1 MSFFLFPDDIR
12 WNDEDDRLEFGVGI
26 GAYEGVVRV
35 PRLVLRRLLAR
46 TLSPEQ
52 CVEAYHAHRTEIER
66 AVEAKLRR
74 RELAAD
80 GNVDLTGADLRRVL
94 DAST

>member
-1 MSFFLFPDDIR
+1 MSFFVFPDDIS
-12 WNDEDDRLEFGVGI
+12 WNEGDDRIEFGVAI

-46 TLSPEQ
+46 SLTPEQ

-74 RELAAD
+74 RELAVD

-94 DAST
+94 DLPS